1 MKTRKSLLASLL
13 VATILASASTATE
26 HQVIDLNKAVALH
39 EGARELKQEL
49 KQRWRQLQIAAF
61 QSDIGVKT
69 WELKAHDTPAAD
81 RDGFPVDQAGETRQ
95 GYTLA
100 AGSVIPALLITGLNS
115 DLPGYL
121 TAQVSENVFDSPTGK
136 ILLIPQGSRLFGEY
150 DSKIIFGQRRPLIR
164 WSRLT
169 FPDGS
174 TLDLEGMPGT
184 DKSGYAGF
192 RAGVNSHYGPMLA
205 TAILVSIF
213 SGVAEA
219 IDRDKEG
226 NSLTISQPTITLSDS
241 VPVGMIM
248 LRMGAVA
255 PTDWHVLDGSPIA
268 DANTDDEFR
277 TLAGTA
283 KNFPVMNAAPG
294 YVWCV
299 KIRSSK
305 TTLLNSLARSGI
317 NATNA
322 TVKDSAGRYIGA
334 ELAEA
339 VSRMANVYF
348 EKQLSRAPTLVVKP
362 GYRFHVMVN
371 RALKL
376 PAWKD

>member
-174 TLDLEGMPGT
+174 TLDLEGMPGV
-184 DKSGYAGF
+184 DRQGYSGLKDRYNA
-192 RAGVNSHYGPMLA
+192 HYNAMF
-205 TAILVSIF
+205 TAAVLVSAFSALGEVFNDNKSTVVIGGSGNVSTVESAVAQSVASMGEKIF
-213 SGVAEA
+213 SKFV
-219 IDRDKEG
+219 DR
-226 NSLTISQPTITLSDS
+226 QPTIVVRPGKTFHIQANADI
-241 VPVGMIM
+241 PFERIW
-248 LRMGAVA
+248 AV
-255 PTDWHVLDGSPIA
+255 L
-268 DANTDDEFR
+268 
-277 TLAGTA
+277 
-283 KNFPVMNAAPG
+283 
-294 YVWCV
+294 
-299 KIRSSK
+299 
-305 TTLLNSLARSGI
+305 
-317 NATNA
+317 
-322 TVKDSAGRYIGA
+322 
-334 ELAEA
+334 
-339 VSRMANVYF
+339 
-348 EKQLSRAPTLVVKP
+348 
-362 GYRFHVMVN
+362 
-371 RALKL
+371 
-376 PAWKD
+376 